1 MPLRPPIHEWMTT
14 ADNLT
19 QTFYLN
25 LCLTEHH
32 IRTNFKDFSF
42 TFFDGLGDR
51 RRTGKLL
58 GST

>member
-32 IRTNFKDFSF
+32 IRFSF

-51 RRTGKLL
+51 RRTGILL